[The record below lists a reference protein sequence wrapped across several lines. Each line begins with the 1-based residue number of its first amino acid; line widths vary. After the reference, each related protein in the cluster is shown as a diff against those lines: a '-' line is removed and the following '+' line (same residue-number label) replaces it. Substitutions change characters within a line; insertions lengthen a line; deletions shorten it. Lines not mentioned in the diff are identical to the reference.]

1 MNEDKDKLI
10 VSKIENGTVIDRIPP
25 GKALRI
31 LKVLGIDSNY
41 PYTVALAIRVAS
53 KKMSLKDVVKIK
65 GKEFSEK
72 EIHKMSF
79 IAPGA
84 TVNIIQN
91 YEVQKKI
98 ELQIPEHVDEFVE
111 CLNPNCVSNSHEPI
125 TSSFDVISKNPLIL
139 RCIYCDRVMEDEYLS
154 RKL

>member
-1 MNEDKDKLI
+1 MNEGKDKLI
-10 VSKIENGTVIDRIPP
+10 VTKIENGTVIDRIPP

-31 LKVLGIDSNY
+31 LEVLGIDANY
-41 PYTVALAIRVAS
+41 PYTVALAIRVPS

-65 GKEFSEK
+65 GKELTEK
-72 EIHKMSF
+72 DIHKLSF
-79 IAPGA
+79 IAPSA

-91 YEVQKKI
+91 FEVQKKV
-98 ELQIPEHVDEFVE
+98 ELHIPEHVEEFIK

-125 TSSFDVISKNPLIL
+125 NSSFDIISKEPLIL
-139 RCIYCDRVMEDEYLS
+139 RCIYCDRVIEDEYLS

>member
-1 MNEDKDKLI
+1 MNNGKDKLI
-10 VSKIENGTVIDRIPP
+10 VTKIENGTVIDRIPP

-31 LKVLGIDSNY
+31 LDVLGIDANY
-41 PYTVALAIRVAS
+41 PYTVALAIRVQS

-65 GKEFSEK
+65 GKELTEK
-72 EIHKMSF
+72 EIHKLSF

-84 TVNIIQN
+84 TVNIIKDF
-91 YEVQKKI
+91 EVQKKVVL
-98 ELQIPEHVDEFVE
+98 EIPEHVEEFIK

-125 TSSFDVISKNPLIL
+125 TSSFDIISKEPLIL
-139 RCIYCDRVMEDEYLS
+139 RCIYCDRVIEDQYLS